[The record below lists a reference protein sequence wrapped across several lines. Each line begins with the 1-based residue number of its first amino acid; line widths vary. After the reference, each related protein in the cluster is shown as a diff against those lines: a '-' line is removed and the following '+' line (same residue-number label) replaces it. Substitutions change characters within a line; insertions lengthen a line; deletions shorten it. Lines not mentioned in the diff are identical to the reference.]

1 MPFAKRSLATL
12 LAVFFALGIFAYS
25 GSMVESSHTM
35 GDGTVHHVCPL
46 MGNTLACVSIFEHI
60 SHWQSSFVAVLT
72 EMLPLVVL
80 LSIACTCL
88 WLLHHHIW
96 ELKRVFSAPWVPPD
110 LLRSL
115 LPRHV
120 LQEAF
125 SNGLIHPKTY

>member
-1 MPFAKRSLATL
+1 MAFVQRSVAIL

-25 GSMVESSHTM
+25 SSMVESHHTM
-35 GDGTVHHVCPL
+35 GDGTAHHVCPL
-46 MGNTLACVSIFEHI
+46 MGNTPACVSIFEHI

-72 EMLPLVVL
+72 DMLPLVVL
-80 LSIACTCL
+80 LSIVCVCL
-88 WLLHHHIW
+88 WLLHYHIW
-96 ELKRVFSAPWVPPD
+96 ELKRVFSTPWVPPD

-115 LPRHV
+115 LPRHA